1 MDSSDSFINID
12 PPQAPAAT
20 PASVT
25 DHCSSLAIAN
35 TTEAHNFQIEA
46 WDALE
51 QLSTATARITNNIP
65 TVQTIN
71 QIIGTISNQFQAQQ
85 LCVQREIQEQVQ
97 STNAPF
103 TALAEQMQQL
113 ISTTTAATV
122 APNPPTPRPLP
133 VTSGFHGEETH
144 DFYIPN
150 ETLHETELAL
160 AFSRLPAH

>member
-1 MDSSDSFINID
+1 MTPYLSPKLQKRFLYRTKKDAENTTAQHHRTTVTCMDSSDSFINID
-12 PPQAPAAT
+12 PLQAPAAT
-20 PASVT
+20 RASVT

-85 LCVQREIQEQVQ
+85 LCVQGEIQEQVQ

-122 APNPPTPRPLP
+122 ARNPPTPRPL
-133 VTSGFHGEETH
+133 
-144 DFYIPN
+144 
-150 ETLHETELAL
+150 
-160 AFSRLPAH
+160 